1 MNALDAKFTLH
12 QIPLF
17 PLLRLRGGLLAARWL
32 HQCRRRDLPTSISH
46 SQRLLRLFV
55 LHGHLKA
62 ICVSVQAKLR
72 QTWLISGMNSLECH
86 FIMRGPADS
95 PYAGGEYHGTLI
107 FPPQY
112 PFSPPG
118 IKVFTP
124 SGRFQPDRK
133 LCTSFSDFHAGSWN
147 PAWSVSTILT
157 GLLSF
162 MLSDEITTGSIRSS
176 DSEKREFAKSSHAW
190 NLYVSTA
197 SRIICSI
204 ADSLYVWGTLQ
215 EERQVPL
222 DIP

>member
-1 MNALDAKFTLH
+1 MATSMSKKRLAHEYQSLAKTPPPFCVAR
-12 QIPLF
+12 PLESN
-17 PLLRLRGGLLAARWL
+17 L
-32 HQCRRRDLPTSISH
+32 
-46 SQRLLRLFV
+46 
-55 LHGHLKA
+55 
-62 ICVSVQAKLR
+62 
-72 QTWLISGMNSLECH
+72 LECH

-190 NLYVSTA
+190 NLKNA
-197 SRIICSI
+197 KFRSI
-204 ADSLYVWGTLQ
+204 FPEYAVADMQRLPNMGEADLGKSDIHEPPLPKNLGNPEGSVDGLADSKSSASIGSGSSSPEQ
-215 EERQVPL
+215 ESSSSA
-222 DIP
+222 